1 MPKQN
6 FYDLAK
12 EKAKKKVAEKVRA
25 KKQVPEPYDAGEPDV
40 YVVNGVRVFRPRG
53 MCPPGCRKASG
64 GTLISRTRSG
74 TTYIT

>member
-12 EKAKKKVAEKVRA
+12 EEAKKKVAEKVRA
-25 KKQVPEPYDAGEPDV
+25 KKQVAEPYDAGKPDA
-40 YVVNGVRVFRPRG
+40 YVVN
-53 MCPPGCRKASG
+53 